1 MWELLL
7 TSGSFTYFLFA
18 VTDFISAAVIPF
30 TNLSTPGITLQ
41 TFNKFEKQMCGGV
54 YVHLTDRRAFP
65 AVKVGWTMLD
75 VIRNMYPDDFKVSK
89 PWKEDRPCMLEFN
102 TGCGYIKEGKYP
114 LEKQIEI
121 IEKETKEFGK
131 TREKYLLY

>member
-1 MWELLL
+1 MLLEICIQM
-7 TSGSFTYFLFA
+7 
-18 VTDFISAAVIPF
+18 ISKLV
-30 TNLSTPGITLQ
+30 NL
-41 TFNKFEKQMCGGV
+41 
-54 YVHLTDRRAFP
+54 
-65 AVKVGWTMLD
+65 
-75 VIRNMYPDDFKVSK
+75 
-89 PWKEDRPCMLEFN
+89 N